1 MELKTTAGLV
11 KELLAF
17 TVPLILSGM
26 LQQLFNWADAFIVGN
41 FVGETALAGVGIT
54 TSVYNM
60 FVTIIVGFTSG
71 ISVLSAQQY
80 GSGEKHR
87 LKQILAVFSAVSAAV
102 FAVVAAAG
110 IIFTGRI
117 LVVLGTPAE
126 LMSDAKAYLT
136 IIFTGIPF
144 LAVYNIYSAV
154 LRGTGNSRTSFIA
167 VIISSVINLV
177 LDIIFVAAL
186 NYGTAG
192 AAAATVISQAA
203 MTVYIV
209 AYSIRKYEYLRF
221 KAAEIKNLKILRMG
235 GIYGTPPAVQSGIS
249 SIGNIALQKFMNG
262 FGEQTVAAI
271 TTAYRVDSLILL
283 PVINFSTGIS
293 TMVAY
298 NKGAGDKELVR
309 RVFNIGI
316 VITIV
321 ISLSLTAVV
330 LFFGKDLLGMFG
342 LSEETVYTGRRF
354 FNIISAFYLIY
365 GLGMA
370 LKGYLEGISDMLFSA
385 VAGILS
391 LAVRIIC
398 SYVFDDIFS
407 NMVIAYAE
415 AFSWVFLLAVFAAR
429 YMVKRN

>member
-1 MELKTTAGLV
+1 MELKTTGGLV
-11 KELLAF
+11 KELLVF
-17 TVPLILSGM
+17 TVLLILSGM
-26 LQQLFNWADAFIVGN
+26 LQQLFNWVDAFIVGN

-54 TSVYNM
+54 TSVYNL
-60 FVTIIVGFTSG
+60 FVTVIVGFTSG

-87 LKQILAVFSAVSAAV
+87 LKQILAVYSAVPVAV
-102 FAVVAAAG
+102 FSVISAAG
-110 IIFTGRI
+110 IVFTDKI
-117 LVVLGTPAE
+117 LVVMGTPDE
-126 LMSDAKAYLT
+126 LMADAKAYQA
-136 IIFTGIPF
+136 IIFAGIPF

-154 LRGTGNSRTSFIA
+154 LRGAGNSRTSFIA

-177 LDIIFVAAL
+177 LDIIFVAVL

-203 MTVYIV
+203 MAVYIV
-209 AYSIRKYEYLRF
+209 IYSIRKYEYLRF
-221 KAAEIKNLKILRMG
+221 KTAEIKNLKILRMG
-235 GIYGTPPAVQSGIS
+235 GMYGTPPAVQSGIS
-249 SIGNIALQKFMNG
+249 SAGNIVLQKFMNG
-262 FGEQTVAAI
+262 FGEQTVVAI

-298 NKGAGDKELVR
+298 NKGAGNKETVR
-309 RVFNIGI
+309 KVFNIGI
-316 VITIV
+316 VITII
-321 ISLSLTAVV
+321 ISLSLTIVV
-330 LFFGKDLLGMFG
+330 LFFGKDLLELFG
-342 LSEETVYTGRRF
+342 LSEETVYTGKRF
-354 FNIISAFYLIY
+354 FNIIAAFYLIF

-398 SYVFDDIFS
+398 SYAFDGIFS

-415 AFSWVFLLAVFAAR
+415 AFSWIFLLIVFAVR
-429 YMVKRN
+429 YMIKRS